1 MWYDLETPAVEEETT
16 EEAVATDA
24 SPRVEKL
31 LKVFEALNE
40 DERLEAFDKIS
51 VIMLPDE
58 WTPMDNLDPAGVPI
72 TEGLPYSEDD
82 ATAQK
87 FNAMQDKLQ
96 DF

>member
-16 EEAVATDA
+16 EEVVETEA
-24 SPRVEKL
+24 SPKVEKF
-31 LKVFEALNE
+31 LKVFDALSE

-58 WTPMDNLDPAGVPI
+58 GTPMEDLDPAGVPI